1 MSVTIESRDLVQAG
15 LASPADATRW
25 AGPLTDACARFG
37 IDTPERVAAFLA
49 QIAHESA
56 RFTATTENLNY
67 SAVGLARTWPK
78 RFAQANLITGRI
90 IRDAKGDP
98 IPNAS
103 ALQLARR
110 PEAIANTVYANRIGN
125 GDVASGDGWRFR
137 GRGLIQLTGRANYAE
152 YASAMEAHD
161 FIMKN
166 PDLVAH
172 PPHAATSAAWF
183 WSKRGLNALADSGD
197 LVAMTRVINGGTH
210 GIENRALLYASARQ
224 VFTA

>member
-15 LASPADATRW
+15 LASQAGATRW

-37 IDTPERVAAFLA
+37 IDTPDRVAAFLA
-49 QIAHESA
+49 QCAHESA
-56 RFTATTENLNY
+56 RFSTTVESLNY
-67 SAVGLARTWPK
+67 SDAGLARTWPK
-78 RFAQANLITGRI
+78 RFAQVNLLTGTI
-90 IRDAKGDP
+90 LRDARGNP
-98 IPNAS
+98 LPNTA
-103 ALQLARR
+103 AIKLARR

-166 PDLVAH
+166 PDLVGH

-183 WSKRGLNALADSGD
+183 WSRRGLNALADAGD
-197 LVAMTRVINGGTH
+197 LEAMTRVINGGTH